1 LDFEPGDLVWLHLR
15 KKQFPDLRK
24 SKLMRRADGPFKVL
38 KRINEN
44 AYKLNLFVNF
54 RVSPTFNI
62 VNLQPYLGEEYVLE
76 LRMTQK
82 QEGEDDEDINTS
94 DTSRPTHNQI
104 SSLITRICACQLNYH
119 VTSFLASYSS
129 YLDNESMCSLLLLIN
144 DG

>member
-1 LDFEPGDLVWLHLR
+1 LVAFE

-54 RVSPTFNI
+54 GVSPTFNI
-62 VNLQPYLGEEYVLE
+62 VNLKPYLGEEYVLE

-94 DTSRPTHNQI
+94 DTSTPTHNQI
-104 SSLITRICACQLNYH
+104 SGPITRICACQLNYH

-129 YLDNESMCSLLLLIN
+129 YLNNESMCSLLLLIN

>member
-62 VNLQPYLGEEYVLE
+62 VNL
-76 LRMTQK
+76 K

-104 SSLITRICACQLNYH
+104 SSLITRICVCQLNYH

>member
-62 VNLQPYLGEEYVLE
+62 VNL
-76 LRMTQK
+76 K